1 MYQKILQ
8 EILTAHPLFGIE
20 KETQNLG
27 KRIGLKPPDWIY
39 EGPVYEIFVRNFSKS
54 GTIDAVRN
62 KISYI
67 TGGYGMDNR
76 MGDGRGRF

>member
-39 EGPVYEIFVRNFSKS
+39 EGPVYEIFVRNFS
-54 GTIDAVRN
+54 ID
-62 KISYI
+62 
-67 TGGYGMDNR
+67 
-76 MGDGRGRF
+76 